1 MNKQDIICLNNSDAL
16 KLYVEIDHNHK
27 THIATISNISLE
39 TMIIIKNGNKYSYE
53 SNGHLIELYADYNVL
68 IRA

>member
-16 KLYVEIDHNHK
+16 KLYVEIDHDHR
-27 THIATISNISLE
+27 THIATITNISLE
-39 TMIIIKNGNKYSYE
+39 TLVIIKDNNKYYYE
-53 SNGHLIELYADYNVL
+53 SNGHLIELYADYDVL